1 MTFYLTGFHLLMT
14 HDITG
19 VLTLS
24 LSIYIYIHTVHIYIY
39 IYIPVEAVTASRL
52 AEEYNKGLDKAVE
65 KVQAH
70 NAHVSQQLRDRGA
83 TKPMVERAL
92 VREPEESPVTFN
104 ARWCRRW
111 MCLFDWR
118 QKAVNTAG
126 NFLEWSDPRLVA
138 ARARVQ
144 EHIQNGVHKYLILN
158 FDQVWR
164 QSLRSCKVVMMRGS
178 NRLLAGCNYELSSS
192 TCACVGRAN
201 LRSWLMCPNVPIAR

>member
-1 MTFYLTGFHLLMT
+1 M
-14 HDITG
+14 
-19 VLTLS
+19 
-24 LSIYIYIHTVHIYIY
+24 
-39 IYIPVEAVTASRL
+39 TASRL
-52 AEEYNKGLDKAVE
+52 AEEYNTGLDDAIEKAR
-65 KVQAH
+65 AH
-70 NAHVSQQLRDRGA
+70 NSKVTRELTERGA
-83 TKPMVERAL
+83 TNSMIQRAL
-92 VREPEESPVTFN
+92 VREPEPSPTKFN

-144 EHIQNGVHKYLILN
+144 EHINNGVHKYLILN

-178 NRLLAGCNYELSSS
+178 NRLLAGCNYDLSSS
-192 TCACVGRAN
+192 TCACVGEAKF
-201 LRSWLMCPNVPIAR
+201 

>member
-1 MTFYLTGFHLLMT
+1 MT
-14 HDITG
+14 
-19 VLTLS
+19 
-24 LSIYIYIHTVHIYIY
+24 
-39 IYIPVEAVTASRL
+39 ARRL
-52 AEEYNKGLDKAVE
+52 AEEYNRGLDKAVE

-70 NAHVSQQLRDRGA
+70 NVHISQQLRERGA

-92 VREPEESPVTFN
+92 VREPEKSPVTFN
-104 ARWCRRW
+104 TRRCRRW

-144 EHIQNGVHKYLILN
+144 EHIENGVHKYLILN

-178 NRLLAGCNYELSSS
+178 NRLLAGCNYDLSSS
-192 TCACVGRAN
+192 TCACVGRAKFEI
-201 LRSWLMCPNVPIAR
+201 LGHVPKCPYSEMMW